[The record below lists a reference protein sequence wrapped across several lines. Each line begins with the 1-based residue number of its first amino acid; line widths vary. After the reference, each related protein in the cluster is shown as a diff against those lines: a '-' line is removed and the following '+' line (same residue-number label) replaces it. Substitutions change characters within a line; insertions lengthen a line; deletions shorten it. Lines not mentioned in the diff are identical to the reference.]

1 MNNIYTT
8 QFGEANF
15 PHLNKPDTQFNS
27 QGIYQVKL
35 LVKAVDAEGDINII
49 NQIIDNEVSIQ
60 QNKQLDKKD
69 SLLRAPLPFKSIED
83 GRIQFQFKSKFKPKL
98 FDHNLDILDDNKF
111 IWGGSIIRVNYKP
124 ASYYVPKTGV
134 GCTLRLVSVQV
145 KQLIEGNSALQG
157 FEPIENNNF

>member
-1 MNNIYTT
+1 MNKIYTT

-60 QNKQLDKKD
+60 QNK
-69 SLLRAPLPFKSIED
+69 RT
-83 GRIQFQFKSKFKPKL
+83 R
-98 FDHNLDILDDNKF
+98 
-111 IWGGSIIRVNYKP
+111 
-124 ASYYVPKTGV
+124 
-134 GCTLRLVSVQV
+134 
-145 KQLIEGNSALQG
+145 
-157 FEPIENNNF
+157 